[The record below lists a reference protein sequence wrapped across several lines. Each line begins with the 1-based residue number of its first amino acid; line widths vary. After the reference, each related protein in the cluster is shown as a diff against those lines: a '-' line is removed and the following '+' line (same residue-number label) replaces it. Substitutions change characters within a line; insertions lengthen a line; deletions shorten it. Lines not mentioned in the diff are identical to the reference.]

1 MKRLLLTLAA
11 ASLFPLA
18 AVAAPA
24 TAPTGAPINLDI
36 GTPPVI
42 VVKHALAQRHSRLI
56 RFYEAGV
63 MGIDKDG
70 MVKIRDYSKLGNH
83 TLRITA
89 EKTVDQEN
97 PDRMSLIYA
106 IAEAHGG
113 KAAIPAVRELQV
125 KRWKE
130 QVKSGWWLQDDNG
143 NWYQKP

>member
-1 MKRLLLTLAA
+1 MKRLLLTFAA
-11 ASLFPLA
+11 ASLIPLA
-18 AVAAPA
+18 AVAAP
-24 TAPTGAPINLDI
+24 TANQINLDI

-42 VVKHALAQRHSRLI
+42 VVKHALAQRYSRLV

-113 KAAIPAVRELQV
+113 KEAIPAVRELQV

-130 QVKSGWWLQDDNG
+130 QVKPGWWLQDDNG